1 MMDIDDRKI
10 VETTNNMISKFSET
24 HLQKINQWGGDFVE
38 NNIKYLTLDN
48 IDDKLRGCKSNNA
61 TECKGYFMNVDDYNF
76 FIFWN
81 LESIYHGYWGKV
93 DNLYRYNYTSETNKL
108 TKEERFAYFSSVAL
122 GIDLGY
128 YFSRWG
134 LTFNKGASIFSETK
148 ASADYKRMIQSAK
161 TKGLID
167 SKAPKKKFWYLDLKE
182 YLFIKQKG
190 IGCFEDKSEFNIQI
204 TKVINPKENQYV
216 LTLPSIKCPGFLG
229 FEVYESDKIIGFTF
243 NNTFTDYTIY
253 KSGYKPKYKVIGY
266 DRLLETSNPSSY
278 KSL

>member
-1 MMDIDDRKI
+1 
-10 VETTNNMISKFSET
+10 MIIIS
-24 HLQKINQWGGDFVE
+24 L
-38 NNIKYLTLDN
+38 
-48 IDDKLRGCKSNNA
+48 
-61 TECKGYFMNVDDYNF
+61 
-76 FIFWN
+76 FWN

-204 TKVINPKENQYV
+204 TKVTNPKENQYV

>member
-1 MMDIDDRKI
+1 
-10 VETTNNMISKFSET
+10 
-24 HLQKINQWGGDFVE
+24 
-38 NNIKYLTLDN
+38 
-48 IDDKLRGCKSNNA
+48 
-61 TECKGYFMNVDDYNF
+61 MNVDDYNF

-148 ASADYKRMIQSAK
+148 ASSNYKRMIQSAK

-204 TKVINPKENQYV
+204 TKVTNPKENQYV